1 MARKNKKIKNIAK
14 LLADDRVITRALR
27 KGVRAALRSHKQAGN
42 PICEWRDGKIVWI
55 PPDKVPVD
63 E

>member
-1 MARKNKKIKNIAK
+1 MARKIKKLKNVAK
-14 LLADDRVITRALR
+14 LLANDRVITAALR
-27 KGVRAALRSHKQAGN
+27 KGVREALRKHKRAGN

-55 PPDKVPVD
+55 PPEKIPVD